1 MMMSSER
8 MMIASYRIQ
17 SLTEILQRMSSRGD
31 DDELFR
37 WLNTV
42 SMSNANDV
50 RDVLLAYIQ
59 LANNLFCDDGRRKG
73 K

>member
-1 MMMSSER
+1 MMN
-8 MMIASYRIQ
+8 YQIQ
-17 SLTEILQRMSSRGD
+17 SLTEILRRMSGRGD

-42 SMSNANDV
+42 SMSKVNDV

-59 LANNLFCDDGRRKG
+59 LANNIFCDDGRRKG